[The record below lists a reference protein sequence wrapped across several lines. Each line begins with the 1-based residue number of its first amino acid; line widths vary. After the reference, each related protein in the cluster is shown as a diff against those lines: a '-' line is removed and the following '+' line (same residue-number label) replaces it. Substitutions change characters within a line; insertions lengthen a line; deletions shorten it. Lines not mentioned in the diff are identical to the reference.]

1 MVGYSIWQAYPRTG
15 TFWVMNETPP
25 LIVGIGGTAAP
36 DSSTECA
43 LVLALAA
50 AEREGVRTKLLGSQ
64 TLTSLPHYLTPE
76 SRISEHASEL
86 LEYVRKADGVIIAS
100 PGYHGSISG
109 IVKNA
114 IDYMEDTSKD
124 ARVYMD
130 GLPVGLIATAYGWQ
144 AATST
149 LATLRSIVH
158 ALRGWPTP
166 LGAAINCSGGSF
178 KAGQCSDPRALAQLE
193 LVGQQ
198 VCQFA
203 RLRQSNPRI
212 LETTPGR

>member
-1 MVGYSIWQAYPRTG
+1 
-15 TFWVMNETPP
+15 MNEIPP

-36 DSSTECA
+36 DSSTESA

-50 AEREGVRTKLLGSQ
+50 AERDGVRTKLLGSQ
-64 TLTSLPHYLTPE
+64 TLTSLPHYLTPA
-76 SRISEHASEL
+76 SRTSEHAREL
-86 LEYVRKADGVIIAS
+86 LEYLRKADGIIIAS

-114 IDYMEDTSKD
+114 IDYMEETSKD
-124 ARVYMD
+124 TRVYMD
-130 GLPVGLIATAYGWQ
+130 GLPVGLIATAYGLQ

-166 LGAAINCSGGSF
+166 LGAAINCSGGIF
-178 KAGQCSDPRALAQLE
+178 KGGQCSDPRALAQLE

-212 LETTPGR
+212 LETTPGS